1 MQLHEAAKVIEVQGD
16 EEANRLLAE
25 GWKLLAVTSGIHVR
39 DSGRSAVC
47 YVLGKP
53 AAKKDPLEGVNLGG
67 MVSAVQM
74 NVRD

>member
-1 MQLHEAAKVIEVQGD
+1 MQLHEAARVIEVQGD

-39 DSGRSAVC
+39 DSARSAVC

-53 AAKKDPLEGVNLGG
+53 AEKKEPPKMPTAADIARANEGL
-67 MVSAVQM
+67 
-74 NVRD
+74 